1 MRQKFHVNVWVYVC
15 MVGRYN
21 MSHECSAYCFVSGTQ
36 HSTYICTSSP
46 THGSSFFLF
55 FFLCVIKCP
64 CLVFTPC
71 DSMKLILQQ
80 KFYWFRS
87 TKQQKHQTLVTERGE
102 VRHTLALSG
111 SMEPS
116 MSLSFLMSLRVLGPG
131 AGLLN
136 PWELR
141 RSLKS
146 SFLRGWRTPSV
157 VRELVVFIKGVFIMH
172 ANAEREANGY

>member
-1 MRQKFHVNVWVYVC
+1 MYGYMYVWWVDTTCLTNVVRMLQGPIIVHTYVYIGV
-15 MVGRYN
+15 RDP
-21 MSHECSAYCFVSGTQ
+21 
-36 HSTYICTSSP
+36 P
-46 THGSSFFLF
+46 TAALFSFSFFFVL
-55 FFLCVIKCP
+55 LICP

-87 TKQQKHQTLVTERGE
+87 TKPQKHQTLVTERGE

-146 SFLRGWRTPSV
+146 SFLRG
-157 VRELVVFIKGVFIMH
+157 
-172 ANAEREANGY
+172 